1 MKLTAEQQAA
11 LERLAERLEFEI
23 ERNGELVLS
32 AMEWRLEGPNE
43 QFDPADPYLGLT
55 PEFLSIVD
63 ELYGS
68 PEGWL
73 KTYIG
78 LLLCLSGGGQLA
90 ERFRSMSSRLWM
102 KTIYEGRAIW
112 YSAFPPL
119 DGGGSSQARVF
130 HQYLSKKYSGRLF
143 ETCFEWCCGPG
154 FLGFSTLWSGLCK
167 ELVLA
172 DINESIVP
180 GIERTVRENGL
191 EGRVRYYISDNL
203 REVPGDEKFDL
214 VLGNPPWAF
223 REIPDLPNP
232 LIPNDPDWQIH
243 RRFFEQ
249 LPDFLTE
256 DARVCISAYEPFREV
271 AYIQQQLEPWDI
283 RPRPPIL
290 DFREF
295 LRESRFFI
303 KEIYRGRPDPQV
315 AYGEGMSLL
324 LIERGSRPEHTVG
337 LPDLIG
343 LGGRKEEQPAE
354 SFQFDLTVVQGL
366 PLAQM
371 VQHAV
376 QIEALRTGVGQSLVD
391 HHLTRVL
398 SDVFGHR
405 RNATP
410 SALQALQLSPEFAA
424 AFPDWTDPNS
434 FHYQPPVEGL
444 RLNPESC
451 QEEVKSLRLQ
461 LGQDAPVGI
470 GLRTLQV
477 LLKELPPTVSFCA
490 LVKPGF
496 DESRTRD
503 FMERFE
509 GYSETRVTF
518 FQHGHQTL
526 FAQDNGRLAIV
537 PGGTK
542 VLLTPGGLS
551 THRPGDV
558 LVAAPIPLVRSRLI
572 WEGGNLLCDGRFSV
586 VGANSIAA
594 NMRGFGLTEE
604 QVVRA
609 FALET
614 GYRVHV
620 LGEVEKAVA
629 ALVRGERGGAVSH
642 AVDGGQADF
651 HIDLDCCLLG
661 APADGPPRV
670 AVADP
675 ELGLSYLHQAM
686 ALDHLFSGHCL
697 GATEARELFQRA
709 VEDSVIRRAPILADY
724 CRTLRAAGYEVH
736 RVPDIRLVSD
746 YNYLG
751 RVNTTFGYCNALALR
766 LEGRPTLALLSCGM
780 EEMEAEVERVYC
792 GLGVDVLWLG
802 DRHMAE
808 DLLSMRGGL
817 HCFCSILS

>member
-1 MKLTAEQQAA
+1 MNLTAEQRTA
-11 LERLAERLEFEI
+11 LEQLAERLELEI

-32 AMEWRLEGPNE
+32 AMEWRLDGPNE
-43 QFDPADPYLGLT
+43 HFDQSDPYLGLT
-55 PEFLSIVD
+55 PEFLVVVD
-63 ELYGS
+63 DLYGS

-78 LLLCLSGGGQLA
+78 LLLCLSGGGELA

-102 KTIYEGRAIW
+102 KTIYGGRAIW

-130 HQYLSKKYSGRLF
+130 HHYLCKKYSDRVF
-143 ETCFEWCCGPG
+143 DTCFEWCCGPG
-154 FLGFSTLWSGLCK
+154 FLGFSALWSGLCK

-180 GIERTVRENGL
+180 GIERTIRENGL
-191 EGRVRYYISDNL
+191 EGRVRYFVSDNL
-203 REVPGDEKFDL
+203 KSVPSDERFDL

-243 RRFFEQ
+243 RQFFRQ
-249 LPDFLTE
+249 LPAFLAE
-256 DARVCISAYEPFREV
+256 DAQICISAYEPFREV
-271 AYIQQQLEPWDI
+271 ACIQQQQEPWDI

-295 LRESRFFI
+295 LRESNFSI
-303 KEIYRGRPDPQV
+303 SEIYRGRPDPQV

-324 LIERGSRPEHTVG
+324 LIQASSDPGLDG

-376 QIEALRTGVGQSLVD
+376 QMDALRTGISQSLVD

-398 SDVFGHR
+398 RDVFGHR
-405 RNATP
+405 RKATP

-424 AFPDWTDPNS
+424 AFPDWNDPES
-434 FHYQPPVEGL
+434 FQYQPPVEGL
-444 RLNPESC
+444 RLSPESC
-451 QEEVKSLRLQ
+451 QEEVRSLRLQ

-477 LLKELPPTVSFCA
+477 LLQELPSTVSFCA

-496 DESRTRD
+496 DEKRTRD
-503 FMERFE
+503 FIKAFE
-509 GYSETRVTF
+509 GYSESRVTF

-551 THRPGDV
+551 AHRPGDV
-558 LVAAPIPLVRSRLI
+558 LMAAPIPLVQSRLS
-572 WEGGNLLCDGRFSV
+572 WEGGNLLCDGHSAL

-594 NMRGFGLTEE
+594 NVRGFGLTEE
-604 QVVRA
+604 QVVAA

-614 GYRVHV
+614 GYQVHV
-620 LGEVEKAVA
+620 LGDVDKAVS
-629 ALVRGERGGAVSH
+629 ALVRGERGGSVPH

-661 APADGPPRV
+661 AAAEQPPRV
-670 AVADP
+670 VVADP
-675 ELGLSYLHQAM
+675 ELGLNYLPQAM

-697 GATEARELFQRA
+697 GAGKARNLFRRA
-709 VEDSVIRRAPILADY
+709 VEDSVVRRAPILAKY
-724 CRTLRAAGYEVH
+724 CRTLKDAGYEVH

-751 RVNTTFGYCNALALR
+751 RVNTTFGYCNALSLN
-766 LEGRPTLALLSCGM
+766 LEGSPTVALLSCGM
-780 EEMEAEVERVYC
+780 EEMEAEVERVYSR
-792 GLGVDVLWLG
+792 LGVDVLWMG
-802 DRHMAE
+802 DRYMAE

-817 HCFCSILS
+817 HCFCSVLS